1 MKKVIAGSLLFASL
15 SVLLCVLFLG
25 GLFPRIPAWA
35 GALLSWLVLL
45 SVLSVFGAVFLRREK
60 AADPGTPCPPG
71 RSPDPDPET
80 ETGPPVSGIHAPSAG
95 AAGKRGYE
103 VFLRAV
109 RYMEEKRPY
118 LDEKLSLER
127 FAKAIFSNKVYVSKN
142 INYYSGKNFRQFV
155 NWYRIR
161 HAVELMKADPHLRM
175 EEVSML
181 SGFHSTV
188 SFNMAFRLFEGKTP
202 TQWQEEYTDSLRKR

>member
-1 MKKVIAGSLLFASL
+1 MKRIIAGSLLFASL
-15 SVLLCVLFLG
+15 SVFLCLFFFSG
-25 GLFPRIPAWA
+25 FFPNLPVWA
-35 GALLSWLVLL
+35 GALCSWVV
-45 SVLSVFGAVFLRREK
+45 VLSVMLAFGIVFRVRKGK
-60 AADPGTPCPPG
+60 ADAAPAEQEPAAIPSPTP
-71 RSPDPDPET
+71 
-80 ETGPPVSGIHAPSAG
+80 AG
-95 AAGKRGYE
+95 SAGKRGYE
-103 VFLRAV
+103 VFQRAV

-118 LDEKLSLER
+118 LDDSISLEQ

-142 INYYSGKNFRQFV
+142 INYYSGKNFRQFI

-161 HAVELMKADPHLRM
+161 YAVELMKEDPHLRM

-202 TQWQEEYTDSLRKR
+202 TQWLEEYTDSLRRR